1 MTTTDKK
8 NLVAIASDQTGEQLK
23 EAIKKHLSGI
33 GYEVK
38 DYSGRDIFESTM
50 GVVKAIQEEGITRG
64 IVIDDYGNAPFM
76 IASKHH
82 GIVCAPTYEDYTSSM
97 TRHHN
102 STQIITLGACI
113 TAEKLSCQLAENFVK
128 TEYDGGR
135 HQVRIDM
142 MNRIL

>member
-1 MTTTDKK
+1 MK
-8 NLVAIASDQTGEQLK
+8 VAIAANAVGKSLK
-23 EAIKKHLSGI
+23 DCVKKYLADK
-33 GYEVK
+33 GYEMV
-38 DYSGRDIFESTM
+38 DMSDDDIFTATM
-50 GVVKAIQEEGITRG
+50 NVVKAIKGGEITRG
-64 IVIDDYGNAPFM
+64 IVVDDYAVAPFM
-76 IASKHH
+76 IASKNH

-102 STQIITLGACI
+102 STQIIALAANI
-113 TAEKLSCQLAENFVK
+113 TAPALSCQLAENFCK

>member
-1 MTTTDKK
+1 MK
-8 NLVAIASDQTGEQLK
+8 VAIASNAVGKELK
-23 EAIKKHLSGI
+23 DCVKAYLADK
-33 GYEVK
+33 GYEMV
-38 DYSGRDIFESTM
+38 DLSDDDIFEATM
-50 GVVKAIQEEGITRG
+50 NVVKAIKDGGITRG
-64 IVIDDYGNAPFM
+64 IVVDDYAVAPFM
-76 IASKHH
+76 IASKNH

-102 STQIITLGACI
+102 STQIIALAANI
-113 TAEKLSCQLAENFVK
+113 TAPVLSCQLAENFCK

>member
-1 MTTTDKK
+1 MK
-8 NLVAIASDQTGEQLK
+8 VAIAANAVGKSLK
-23 EAIKKHLSGI
+23 DCVKKYLEGK
-33 GYEVK
+33 GYEMV
-38 DYSGRDIFESTM
+38 DMSNDDIFTATM
-50 GVVKAIQEEGITRG
+50 NVVKAIQGREITRG
-64 IVIDDYGNAPFM
+64 IVVDDYAVAPLM
-76 IASKHH
+76 IASKTH

-102 STQIITLGACI
+102 STQIIALAANI
-113 TAEKLSCQLAENFVK
+113 TAPVLSCQLAENFCK

>member
-1 MTTTDKK
+1 MK
-8 NLVAIASDQTGEQLK
+8 VAIAANAVGKSLK
-23 EAIKKHLSGI
+23 DCVKKYLEGK
-33 GYEVK
+33 GYEMV
-38 DYSGRDIFESTM
+38 DMSNDDIFTATM
-50 GVVKAIQEEGITRG
+50 NVVKAIQGGEITRG
-64 IVIDDYGNAPFM
+64 IVVDDYAVAPFM
-76 IASKHH
+76 IASKNH

-102 STQIITLGACI
+102 STQIIALAANI
-113 TAEKLSCQLAENFVK
+113 TAPALSCQLVENFCK